1 MRLSRTTRR
10 HGRWASHASLLSLV
24 AVVII
29 VATSGAAAAS
39 VGSDRTQIAQLQ
51 QQIADQGVRVKS
63 LVSRYDAVQAHL
75 DILQA
80 GIASQQSELAHV
92 LRSEAAARAALQSA
106 AVNAYMTGDASSP
119 VVTLFSAPSSA
130 SGVAEQINYLD
141 AVSSKWNDALTSL
154 QLEQNQAETTQHALN
169 AAEAQ
174 AHATLDQLAHA
185 RDDAMSAISS
195 DTALLTRVNGN
206 LQSLLIVEA
215 KQREAAQQSAERA
228 LATTPM
234 LESPPAEPTRS
245 ATPTS
250 QPPPSTSPRAANQ
263 LPPQPGTYANPFRD
277 SGAMTSSRIDQG
289 VDYIGFGPVHP
300 IGDGTV
306 LTTVGDGWP
315 GGTFIAYQLLDGPAR
330 GLDVYVA
337 EDIAPAVQPGQRVTT
352 STVLGQ
358 AYVGPDGIET
368 GWADGAR
375 LPNTMARDFG
385 QFDGNNSTAFG
396 NNFSQL
402 MQLLGGPGGNLV
414 SPPAG
419 ALPPGWPQW

>member
-1 MRLSRTTRR
+1 MRFSRTTRR
-10 HGRWASHASLLSLV
+10 HGRWASHANLLSLV

-75 DILQA
+75 DMLQT
-80 GIASQQSELAHV
+80 GIASQQMELAHV
-92 LRSEAAARAALQSA
+92 QRSEAAARATLQSA
-106 AVNAYMTGDASSP
+106 VVNAYMTGDASSP

-141 AVSSKWNDALTSL
+141 AVTSKWNDALTSL
-154 QLEQNQAETTQHALN
+154 QLEQNQVETTQHALN

-174 AHATLDQLAHA
+174 AHATLVQLARA

-228 LATTPM
+228 LATTPL
-234 LESPPAEPTRS
+234 LEAAPAAPT
-245 ATPTS
+245 T
-250 QPPPSTSPRAANQ
+250 QPPPNTSPRPANQ
-263 LPPQPGTYANPFRD
+263 PPPTPGLYANPLRD
-277 SGAMTSSRIDQG
+277 VRGLTPERIDMG
-289 VDYIGFGPVHP
+289 VDYIGFGPIYA
-300 IGDGTV
+300 IGDGIV
-306 LTTVGDGWP
+306 LTTVGNGWP

-330 GLDVYVA
+330 GFDVYVA
-337 EDIAPAVQPGQRVTT
+337 EDIAPAVQPGQHVTT
-352 STVLGQ
+352 NTVLGQ

-402 MQLLGGPGGNLV
+402 MQLLGGPGGHLI
-414 SPPAG
+414 SPPVG
-419 ALPPGWPQW
+419 ALPPGWPHW